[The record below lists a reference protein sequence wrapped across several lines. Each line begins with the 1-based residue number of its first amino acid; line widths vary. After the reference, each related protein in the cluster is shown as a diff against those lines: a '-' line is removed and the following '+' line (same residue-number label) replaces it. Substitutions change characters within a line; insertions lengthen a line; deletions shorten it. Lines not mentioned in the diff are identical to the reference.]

1 LICGQL
7 QEAEPVTSYDLIVVG
22 GGPAG
27 VTAALRARELGA
39 SVALVERGRM
49 GGTCTNDGCAPTRVL
64 ARAARLVRDA
74 DDFDSFGLTGVRPGV
89 DLPALLARTQE
100 RIERLHE
107 KKQLIRHL
115 EESGAQVFAEAGDA
129 RFRDAHTIETA
140 HGPTLAGA
148 WVLLCAGGRARRL
161 PIPGAELAIT
171 HSDVWRLPRQPRS
184 IAIVGA
190 AATGCQLAT
199 IFAAFGTRVTLLEV
213 APRILAAE
221 DEDVARAMHDALERR
236 GVTVDAGIGG
246 LERVERAGDGLRAYY
261 KRGDEAGV
269 AEAEAVLLA
278 VGWQGNLDTLNLEA
292 AGVASARGYVTVDE
306 QLRTSAEH
314 IYAAGDITGRMM
326 LVQSATYQARIAVE
340 NALLGAGRPYAP
352 GIVPRGSFTDPEYA
366 GVGVT
371 EGQAQ
376 GGEPFAVATVPYAE
390 LDRAVIDGHTEGFFK
405 LIVAREGGRVLGAH
419 AVGEQAVE
427 VVQTVAA
434 GMAAGVSAPQLA
446 ELELAYPTYAA
457 IVGVAARQIVRDLGI
472 TPVSPAWRAMRRPAA
487 EWETKG

>member
-1 LICGQL
+1 M
-7 QEAEPVTSYDLIVVG
+7 APYDLIVIG

-74 DDFDSFGLTGVRPGV
+74 DSFDAFGLRGERPEV
-89 DLPALLARTQE
+89 DLPALLARTRE

-107 KKQLIRHL
+107 KKQLTQHL
-115 EESGAQVFAEAGDA
+115 EASGAHVFAGAGDA
-129 RFRDAHTIETA
+129 RFRDARTLETA
-140 HGPTLAGA
+140 SGVTLEGA
-148 WVLLCAGGRARRL
+148 KFLLCAGGRARRL

-171 HSDVWRLPRQPRS
+171 HSDVWSLASQPRS
-184 IAIVGA
+184 MVLVGA

-199 IFAAFGTRVTLLEV
+199 IFAAFGTRVALLEV
-213 APRILAAE
+213 APRILANE
-221 DEDVARAMHDALERR
+221 DEDVANAMHAALSAR
-236 GVTVDAGIGG
+236 GVSVEAGIGG
-246 LERVERAGDGLRAYY
+246 LQRIERHGDGLRAHYT
-261 KRGDEAGV
+261 RGDA
-269 AEAEAVLLA
+269 ARATDADAVLLA
-278 VGWQGNLDTLNLEA
+278 VGWQGNVDTLNLAA

-306 QLRTSAEH
+306 QLRTSAGH

-340 NALLGAGRPYAP
+340 NALRDTNRPYASHL
-352 GIVPRGSFTDPEYA
+352 VPRGSFTDPEYA

-371 EGQAQ
+371 EAQAG

-405 LIVAREGGRVLGAH
+405 LIVARESGRVLGAH

-434 GMAAGVSAPQLA
+434 GMAAGVTATQLA

-457 IVGVAARQIVRDLGI
+457 IVGVAARQALRG
-472 TPVSPAWRAMRRPAA
+472 PGA
-487 EWETKG
+487 EWESKA

>member
-1 LICGQL
+1 L
-7 QEAEPVTSYDLIVVG
+7 TTYDLIVVG

-74 DDFDSFGLTGVRPGV
+74 DDFDSFGLRGERPSV
-89 DLPALLARTQE
+89 NLPALLARTQE

-115 EESGAQVFAEAGDA
+115 EASGAQVFAEVGGAH
-129 RFRDAHTIETA
+129 FRDAHTVETER
-140 HGPTLAGA
+140 GPTLEGA
-148 WVLLCAGGRARRL
+148 RILLCGGGRARRL
-161 PIPGAELAIT
+161 PIPGDELAIT
-171 HSDVWRLPRQPRS
+171 HSDVWRLSRQPDS

-199 IFAAFGTRVTLLEV
+199 IFAAFGTEVTLLEV
-213 APRILAAE
+213 APRILATE
-221 DEDVARAMHDALERR
+221 DEDVARAMHEALQRR
-236 GVTVDAGIGG
+236 GVAIEAGIGG
-246 LERVERAGDGLRAYY
+246 VERIERRGAGLRAHYR
-261 KRGDEAGV
+261 RGDDARSV
-269 AEAEAVLLA
+269 EAEAVLLA
-278 VGWQGNLDTLNLEA
+278 VGWQGNVDALGLEA
-292 AGVASARGYVTVDE
+292 AGVASERGYVKVDE
-306 QLRTSAEH
+306 QLRTSVGH
-314 IYAAGDITGRMM
+314 IYAAGDITGRLM

-340 NALLGAGRPYAP
+340 NALLGAERPYAP
-352 GIVPRGSFTDPEYA
+352 GIVPHGSFTDPEYA

-376 GGEPFAVATVPYAE
+376 RGEPFAVATVPYAE

-434 GMAAGVSAPQLA
+434 GMAAGVTAQQLS

-472 TPVSPAWRAMRRPAA
+472 TPLSPQWRALRRPGA
-487 EWETKG
+487 EWEAGG